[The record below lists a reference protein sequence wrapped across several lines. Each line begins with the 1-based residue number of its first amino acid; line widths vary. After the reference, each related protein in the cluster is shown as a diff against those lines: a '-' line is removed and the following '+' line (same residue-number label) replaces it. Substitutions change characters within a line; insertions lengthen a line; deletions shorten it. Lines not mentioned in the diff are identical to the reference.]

1 MGKRGKNRESPTGKG
16 TKKRTLR
23 RMDSGNK
30 ASVLNRGRKGNR
42 RIIDAVVANHFDV
55 LIRDM
60 DD

>member
-1 MGKRGKNRESPTGKG
+1 MGERSENRESPTGKG
-16 TKKRTLR
+16 AKKRTLR

-30 ASVLNRGRKGNR
+30 ASVLNSGRKGNR
-42 RIIDAVVANHFDV
+42 RIIDAVVANHFEV